1 MHKALCVVSV
11 LFVVLAVPCQD
22 RGRQNRNQRVPRP
35 DELPV
40 LDVAKASARGCELL
54 LSLQEDGRKWTYEGV
69 YSVRGGAPIGYEV
82 GASAITCLALIET
95 PGYSEDVGRQQA
107 LERSVGFLL
116 EALQDPLMDA
126 SFEQGYDV
134 RGWGHTYAL
143 LFLLRLDD
151 LGFVPEGLT
160 DRVATSTTGL
170 IATLEKSA
178 IPEAGGW
185 NYSRRGRG
193 KGAPFMTAPTLQAL
207 FHARAKG
214 HAINSTV
221 VEQALAGL
229 ERARTASGGYAY
241 SSPDES
247 YSSRSEDE
255 LGMMDRRP
263 GSVGRMVVTES
274 TLMMAGRGRLPRLYA
289 AIDAF
294 FTHWD
299 ELEVRRQQPRTHIPP
314 YGVAPYFF
322 VYAHY
327 YVAQAIEM
335 LPDEMG
341 KDEYRVRLNRIL
353 GAVREDSGGWNDRV
367 FERSENYGT
376 AMAIMALQMKDIPRV
391 PPWPATKR

>member
-1 MHKALCVVSV
+1 MRKAPFVVSV
-11 LFVVLAVPCQD
+11 LFIVLATPCQD

-35 DELPV
+35 DELPL
-40 LDVAKASARGCELL
+40 LDVAEASARGCELL
-54 LSLQEDGRKWTYEGV
+54 LGSQGDGSTWTYEGV
-69 YSVRGGAPIGYEV
+69 YSVRGQDPIGYEV
-82 GASAITCLALIET
+82 GGSAIACLALIET
-95 PGYSEDVGRQQA
+95 PGYSQDAERQQA
-107 LERSVGFLL
+107 LERSVGFILK
-116 EALQDPLMDA
+116 ALQDPLMDA

-143 LFLLRLDD
+143 LLFLRLDD
-151 LGFVPEGLT
+151 LGFAPQGLAEQ
-160 DRVATSTTGL
+160 VATSTAWL

-178 IPEAGGW
+178 IPTSGGW
-185 NYSRRGRG
+185 NYSRRGNG

-214 HAINSTV
+214 HAINASI

-247 YSSRSEDE
+247 YSDRPESE

-274 TLMMAGRGRLPRLYA
+274 TLMLAGRGSLPRLYA

-299 ELEVRRQQPRTHIPP
+299 ELEVRRAQPRTHIPP

-327 YVAQAIEM
+327 YAAQAIEM

-353 GAVREDSGGWNDRV
+353 ASVREESGGWNDRV
-367 FERSENYGT
+367 FERSQNYGT
-376 AMAIMALQMKDIPRV
+376 AMAIMALQMKDIPAV
-391 PPWPATKR
+391 PAWQATKR